1 MRNVKEI
8 HRLEDPEQQ
17 PLETVKFNT
26 LEDSQ
31 RFAEYVFGK
40 LHGKGVEYS
49 NVTVLNS
56 WRITPWLRDRLPND
70 LSKALRPVTEEDIE
84 RDAAIIDREWQLAFE
99 EDDLP

>member
-1 MRNVKEI
+1 M
-8 HRLEDPEQQ
+8 
-17 PLETVKFNT
+17 
-26 LEDSQ
+26 
-31 RFAEYVFGK
+31 
-40 LHGKGVEYS
+40 
-49 NVTVLNS
+49 NS